1 MEENERL
8 RAILGEW
15 STRAAKVPTILWIMF
30 TLREFF
36 FFSSFSLSPLANP
49 TPPPPKKK
57 NTNLIL
63 HSHTLVLIYVA
74 VKIVSVVLTEA
85 QLVKKLE
92 RALEV
97 ERMSNIELQKKISTR
112 RNQHGPAESNEHDTV

>member
-15 STRAAKVPTILWIMF
+15 STRAAKVPTISWIMF
-30 TLREFF
+30 TLRECFF
-36 FFSSFSLSPLANP
+36 FLFFPLPACKP
-49 TPPPPKKK
+49 HPPPSPPKK

-112 RNQHGPAESNEHDTV
+112 RNQHGPAESNEHDTA

>member
-36 FFSSFSLSPLANP
+36 FFSFFSLSPLG
-49 TPPPPKKK
+49 TPKEK

-85 QLVKKLE
+85 QLLKKLE

-97 ERMSNIELQKKISTR
+97 ERMSNVELQKKILTR
-112 RNQHGPAESNEHDTV
+112 RNQHGPAASNEHDTA

>member
-30 TLREFF
+30 TLRECFF
-36 FFSSFSLSPLANP
+36 FFFPFFPSPRLQ
-49 TPPPPKKK
+49 TPPTPKKK
-57 NTNLIL
+57 KHKSNSTFT
-63 HSHTLVLIYVA
+63 HSGAYLRA

-112 RNQHGPAESNEHDTV
+112 RNQHGPAESNEHDTA